1 MNSGSLPPER
11 AKTKTASLEGEDARA
26 PGRAGRQAGGGAQH
40 PAAGAAWR
48 RFFLA
53 GWRALRRDWRAGELR
68 FLLLAL
74 VVAAAAVAS
83 IGFLADRVQQA
94 FAGQSAQMI
103 GGDLVLQSGGAVA
116 PAVVQ
121 AARERGLEVTHG
133 AQLSSMAS
141 NEQAIRLVS
150 LKVVDDAYPL
160 RGSLL
165 IRDQA
170 HPDGRSAGAPP
181 AGEVWVDAQLA
192 SLLKVRDG
200 DTLHL
205 GESGLRVGGVIL
217 QEPDRGVQFINMAPR
232 VMMNRQDLPATGLA
246 GPLSRVHHTLAVAG
260 EAAAVRGYHDWLTG
274 QLQAGQSIMLPGQAR
289 PEIQRSLQRA
299 HQFLVLVAL
308 LAVVLAAVAVALAA
322 RQFHRRHE
330 AGFAVMRSLGA
341 SRWQLG
347 GMLLVE
353 FLLFGLFCAAL
364 GVGAG
369 FVLQEALAAGVAR
382 WFDVDLPGASWT
394 PAGQGL
400 AACWLLL
407 LGFAM
412 PSLLR
417 LLRAAP
423 MQVLRQNAGGG
434 AWRRWPGVMSGFA
447 AFACLA
453 WWVSGSWRLSLLV
466 CLAFTLWLGVFMAV
480 AYGAVRLGPLL
491 AKAAPGRGVLRWVL
505 ISLGRRRGLA
515 AVQVGALSI
524 GLMILLLLMLIR
536 TDLLTGWRNAL
547 PENVPNTF
555 LLNVQ
560 QDQRQAL
567 QQWLD
572 GHALHAQPLV
582 PMVRGRLV
590 AVNGEAAESR
600 QYSGT
605 RARRMVEREFN
616 LSHQERLP
624 DSNRITAGR
633 WLDPA
638 ANEVSLENELA
649 ETLDIALGDTLTFDV
664 AGETVDVRV
673 TSLREVKWDS
683 FDVNFFALMSPVVL
697 ASAPASYITAF
708 HLDGARGE
716 LGRELLARFPNLTIV
731 DVGVMLEQVRR
742 IVHQGTQAVQLLFI
756 FTVAAGLLVL
766 GVTFVATREERRHEV
781 ALMRALG
788 AQGRQLRHMLY
799 IEMVALGV
807 LSGLLAAVGA
817 MALAALLAWQVFD
830 FPPAFSAW
838 PLLVGCLGGV
848 AAAFLSGGLT
858 LHGVL
863 RASPMRVLREAA

>member
-1 MNSGSLPPER
+1 MGLGSMQACPQGQRPV
-11 AKTKTASLEGEDARA
+11 
-26 PGRAGRQAGGGAQH
+26 PAGV
-40 PAAGAAWR
+40 WT
-48 RFFLA
+48 RFILA

-68 FLLLAL
+68 FLFLAL

-103 GGDLVLQSGGAVA
+103 GGDLVLQSGVA
-116 PAVVQ
+116 IAPQIVQ
-121 AARERGLEVTHG
+121 RARADGLALTQG
-133 AQLSSMAS
+133 MQLSSMAS
-141 NEQAIRLVS
+141 TAQAMRLVS

-170 HPDGRSAGAPP
+170 HPDGRRAGAPP
-181 AGEVWVDAQLA
+181 PGQIWVDAQLS
-192 SLLKVRDG
+192 SLLGVSDG
-200 DTLHL
+200 EVLQL
-205 GESGLRVGGVIL
+205 GDSQLQVGGIIL

-232 VMMNRQDLPATGLA
+232 VMLNQRDLPATGLA
-246 GPLSRVHHTLAVAG
+246 GPLSRMHYAMAVAG
-260 EAAAVRGYHDWLTG
+260 PGPAVRAYHDWLSG
-274 QLQAGQSIMLPGQAR
+274 RLQAGQSVMLPGQAR

-330 AGFAVMRSLGA
+330 TGFAIMRSLGA

-347 GMLLVE
+347 FMLLVE
-353 FLLFGLFCAAL
+353 FLLFGLLCAAL
-364 GVGAG
+364 GVAAG
-369 FVLQEALAAGVAR
+369 FGLQEGLAAGVAH
-382 WFDVDLPGASWT
+382 WFDVELPGASWA

-412 PSLLR
+412 PSLIR
-417 LLRAAP
+417 LMATAP
-423 MQVLRQNAGGG
+423 MRVLRQGTAPG
-434 AWRRWPGVMSGFA
+434 AWRRWPGVLWGFA

-453 WWVSGSWRLSLLV
+453 WWVSGSWQLSLLV
-466 CLAFTLWLGVFMAV
+466 CAAFTAWLGLFMAA
-480 AYGAVRLGPLL
+480 AYGAVRLGPWL
-491 AKAAPGRGVLRWVL
+491 AARLPGQGVLRWVL

-524 GLMILLLLMLIR
+524 GLMVLLLLMLIR
-536 TDLLTGWRNAL
+536 TDLLAGWRNAV
-547 PENVPNTF
+547 PEQAPNTF

-560 QDQRQAL
+560 GDQREAL

-572 GHALHAQPLV
+572 GHGVQAQPLV

-600 QYSGT
+600 QYRGT

-616 LSHQERLP
+616 LSYQAHLP
-624 DSNRITAGR
+624 DSNRMTAGR

-638 ANEVSLENELA
+638 AQEVSLENDLA
-649 ETLDIALGDTLTFDV
+649 QTLDIALGDMLSFDV
-664 AGETVDVRV
+664 AGELVQVRV

-697 ASAPASYITAF
+697 ASAPATYITAF
-708 HLDGARGE
+708 NLDAAQGA

-742 IVHQGTQAVQLLFI
+742 IVGQGTQAVQLLFV
-756 FTVAAGLLVL
+756 FTVVAGLLVL

-788 AQGRQLRHMLY
+788 AQGGQLRRMLY
-799 IEMVALGV
+799 IEMLALGV
-807 LSGLLAAVGA
+807 LAGLMAALGA

-830 FPPAFSAW
+830 FPPVLSTW
-838 PLLVGCLGGV
+838 PLLAGCLGGV
-848 AAAFLSGGLT
+848 LAALLSGGLT

-863 RASPMRVLREAA
+863 RASPMRVLREAG